1 MEALLIKLL
10 VLLLLLLLLLLLGV
24 VVQLLEGEHSTQ
36 ASLNL
41 RFNVIW
47 WTGEEIMGRVLKI
60 CLP

>member
-1 MEALLIKLL
+1 MIIVIIIRSGGK
-10 VLLLLLLLLLLLGV
+10 
-24 VVQLLEGEHSTQ
+24 LLEGEHSTQ

-41 RFNVIW
+41 RFNLIW